1 MNKPNL
7 VFIGGGN
14 MATCLIG
21 GILKQGYPATQIT
34 ACDPIEECRVRLE
47 KDFQIST
54 YSDNSKA
61 AAAEVVILAVK
72 PQIMK
77 LVAAQLV
84 DLVAHKP
91 LIISIVAG
99 IPVAALQLW
108 LGASIPIVRCMP
120 NTPALLQQGASG
132 LFATPEVNVTQRAL
146 TEDIISAAG
155 SLQWFDSESDIDAV
169 TALSGSGPGYFF
181 LVMEAM
187 EDAGVKLGLD
197 RSSARQL
204 TIQTALGAASMAM
217 QGESDP
223 AELRRRVTSP
233 GGTTERAIN
242 ELISGGLVDLFDQAI
257 KAAHQRSIEI
267 AEQAF
272 E

>member
-1 MNKPNL
+1 
-7 VFIGGGN
+7 

-21 GILKQGYPATQIT
+21 GLLKQGYPATRIT
-34 ACDPIEECRVRLE
+34 ACDPADECRARLE
-47 KDFQIST
+47 KDFNIST
-54 YSDNSKA
+54 YADNNI
-61 AAAEVVILAVK
+61 AAEADVIILAVK

-77 LVAAQLV
+77 LVANQLPN
-84 DLVAHKP
+84 LTAYKP

-108 LGASIPIVRCMP
+108 LGTGLPIVRCMP
-120 NTPALLQQGASG
+120 NTPALVQKGASG
-132 LFATPEVNVTQRAL
+132 LFATPEVSSVQLAL
-146 TEDIISAAG
+146 TEDIISAIG
-155 SLQWFDSESDIDAV
+155 SLQWFDSERDIDAV

-197 RSSARQL
+197 RSAARQL
-204 TIQTALGAASMAM
+204 TIQTALGAASMAI
-217 QGESDP
+217 QGEFEP

-242 ELISGGLVDLFDQAI
+242 ELISGGLPEIFEQAI
-257 KAAHQRSIEI
+257 NAAHQRSKEI
-267 AEQAF
+267 AEQAL